1 MLHAN
6 GRGQTDLM
14 FAALLVLCVEALVIW
29 SLVNRLSRQFDQN
42 SSLL

>member
-14 FAALLVLCVEALVIW
+14 FAALLVLCVEAILVW
-29 SLVNRLSRQFDQN
+29 AVVNRIATRFDHYRP
-42 SSLL
+42 